1 MVTILVQMAEE
12 KWTMEAMHLACALA
26 RGSGAQVALLR
37 LIQVQHPAYL
47 GTSFGDKPPDE
58 REYHR
63 LKEYAATAEDYGI
76 VLAVN
81 SIQCLSPMDAL
92 VDAVDQLGADILF
105 AHLAPSRIAYWRR
118 FLVWNLGRRLGQK
131 RCQLFTLD
139 QPVGFIEWMP
149 TITVRAIAPDKPQPK
164 LPHLPMQNHPS

>member
-37 LIQVQHPAYL
+37 LIQVQHPSYL
-47 GTSFGDKPPDE
+47 GTSFGNKPPNQ

-63 LKEYAATAEDYGI
+63 LNEYSATAEDYGI
-76 VLAVN
+76 ALDIHAM
-81 SIQCLSPMDAL
+81 QCLSAT
-92 VDAVDQLGADILF
+92 DAVVEAVDHLQADIVF
-105 AHLAPSRIAYWRR
+105 AHVASIRISYWRR
-118 FLVWNLGRRLGQK
+118 FQVWNLGRRLASK

-149 TITVRAIAPDKPQPK
+149 TITVKAVAADKPQPK
-164 LPHLPMQNHPS
+164 FPHLPVQNNHP